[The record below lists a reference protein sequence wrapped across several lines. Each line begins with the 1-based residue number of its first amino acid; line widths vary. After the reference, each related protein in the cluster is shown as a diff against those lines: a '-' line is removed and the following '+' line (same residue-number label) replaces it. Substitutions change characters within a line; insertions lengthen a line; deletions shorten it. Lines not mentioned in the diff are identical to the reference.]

1 MSNDPHLANQIPST
15 WYLNEL
21 NIKGEYFTGASLP
34 GIPMIAIGRSR
45 DISWGITNSKAD
57 VSDWY
62 YEKIDGDKYFHDG
75 QWKPMTP
82 RKETIKIRGQPDLEY
97 NIWHTHH
104 GPVFQGINPYALNR
118 VSQLYMPASYDN
130 LAFQWTGHM
139 EEENCFTKMLNIKNV
154 KNMDQFMENFYDYT
168 GPSYALVAAD
178 SSGNIGYIQPG
189 LFPIREDSRYGGQWV
204 KLGHLPENDWKGWVP
219 RDQIPKLVNPSK
231 GYIVTANNRATT
243 DNVSY
248 NSGMSMAGTARANRI
263 TEMIEEAIK
272 NNRTISPFTSLTI
285 QAD

>member
-1 MSNDPHLANQIPST
+1 MMEDTMPNLFENLRPSTRPIMTDQDAKEAGIYKKNGIKQKPLNKDRYLMKDWTLKDGEEAAKAINEVKDGIQEMSAGGSNSWVISGKYTESGAAMMSNDPHLANQIPST

-104 GPVFQGINPYALNR
+104 GPVF
-118 VSQLYMPASYDN
+118 
-130 LAFQWTGHM
+130 
-139 EEENCFTKMLNIKNV
+139 
-154 KNMDQFMENFYDYT
+154 
-168 GPSYALVAAD
+168 
-178 SSGNIGYIQPG
+178 
-189 LFPIREDSRYGGQWV
+189 
-204 KLGHLPENDWKGWVP
+204 
-219 RDQIPKLVNPSK
+219 
-231 GYIVTANNRATT
+231 
-243 DNVSY
+243 
-248 NSGMSMAGTARANRI
+248 
-263 TEMIEEAIK
+263 
-272 NNRTISPFTSLTI
+272 
-285 QAD
+285 